1 MSGTYPYYPEFSS
14 VEFTINTPTQTT
26 ETVNGRKL
34 RAGFG
39 TSFYTF
45 VGKYAMLAPNEAAPL
60 TAFIAQQYGQVES
73 FQIVLPRISYNKA
86 PDYLQAVD
94 NVKVKTAATKGAFS
108 VALKGCGANKQI
120 LKAGDF
126 FKFNNTGHSKV
137 YMCTDSVTSDG
148 QGEATLFFSGK
159 LTLNVAVD
167 TVLTINQVPFTVILD
182 SDADEW
188 TVGNS
193 GMTNIE
199 VNFREVW

>member
-1 MSGTYPYYPEFSS
+1 
-14 VEFTINTPTQTT
+14 
-26 ETVNGRKL
+26 
-34 RAGFG
+34 
-39 TSFYTF
+39 
-45 VGKYAMLAPNEAAPL
+45 
-60 TAFIAQQYGQVES
+60 
-73 FQIVLPRISYNKA
+73 
-86 PDYLQAVD
+86 
-94 NVKVKTAATKGAFS
+94 
-108 VALKGCGANKQI
+108 
-120 LKAGDF
+120 
-126 FKFNNTGHSKV
+126 
-137 YMCTDSVTSDG
+137 MCTDSVTSDG